1 MKASDHISNSPKENA
16 TSMDSDASLDVE
28 KLQVSDED
36 ASSFMIF
43 VDFFFIKSSFAKASS
58 NFDVCSTLMHNNLLV
73 IYRTR

>member
-16 TSMDSDASLDVE
+16 TSIDSDASLDVE

-43 VDFFFIKSSFAKASS
+43 VDFFFIKSSFAKAS